1 MKKSHLT
8 DRWDPKFNININVS
22 SDTQPHSPHHTSFQ
36 LLQTKLQIDMH
47 SRHRCRYSRLLQQH
61 RYSHLEKWTP
71 NCIAPVDGIY
81 KKAGIDRKYYS
92 KIRSILDYKP
102 SKRTVVALCLS
113 LELSDEETGDML
125 SAAGFSLSDSERF
138 DLVIQFC
145 LEKKI
150 HDIDDVNQALDSLK
164 LKPL

>member
-1 MKKSHLT
+1 MNSQLY
-8 DRWDPKFNININVS
+8 R
-22 SDTQPHSPHHTSFQ
+22 SF
-36 LLQTKLQIDMH
+36 
-47 SRHRCRYSRLLQQH
+47 
-61 RYSHLEKWTP
+61 
-71 NCIAPVDGIY
+71 VGIY
-81 KKAGIDRKYYS
+81 KKAGIDRKHFS
-92 KIRSILDYKP
+92 KIRSIPDYKP

-125 SAAGFSLSDSERF
+125 SAAGFSLSDNERF
-138 DLVIQFC
+138 DLLIQFC

>member
-1 MKKSHLT
+1 
-8 DRWDPKFNININVS
+8 
-22 SDTQPHSPHHTSFQ
+22 
-36 LLQTKLQIDMH
+36 
-47 SRHRCRYSRLLQQH
+47 
-61 RYSHLEKWTP
+61 
-71 NCIAPVDGIY
+71 
-81 KKAGIDRKYYS
+81 
-92 KIRSILDYKP
+92 
-102 SKRTVVALCLS
+102 